1 MYKEHISDNT
11 VITTAMATLRHIFV
25 HDETLEEPFH
35 PSIKRRLLIYPYRY
49 HFKNDADLTTALTT
63 IARREGEEGFYFR
76 YFINN
81 PDPDPEFDGL
91 WYIPFLAPRDEYLRI
106 APLENVCFSPR
117 GTWALMATYDDY
129 GLLGGTDEFM
139 DKLLNLVPH
148 LTTQVTS
155 FIEAIMYNPIAGPE
169 VAAGR
174 IKRLLIHL
182 YGSARARQIFQEANI
197 PYLEDTV

>member
-117 GTWALMATYDDY
+117 GTWALMATYEDY

-139 DKLLNLVPH
+139 DHLLQLLPD
-148 LTTQVTS
+148 LDTQVTT
-155 FIEAIMYNPIAGPE
+155 FVEELDLPIVDPGI
-169 VAAGR
+169 AAR
-174 IKRLLIHL
+174 PLKQLLMHL